1 MSRPAGR
8 CRGWTLLELLLV
20 LAIAGVCASLALPS
34 YQAQLQRSRRSQA
47 FWLLL
52 QTAHWLE
59 RAAAV
64 QGSYP
69 TAVPDSVWWQDG
81 LNYQLGLVSDGRHFV
96 LTASPVRLQSGDACG
111 SFTLSDTGER
121 GVRDARLGVTD
132 CWLP

>member
-1 MSRPAGR
+1 MSSPSSRR
-8 CRGWTLLELLLV
+8 RGWTLLELLVV
-20 LAIAGVCASLALPS
+20 LAIAGVCAGLALPS
-34 YQAQLQRSRRSQA
+34 YQTQLQRSRRSQA
-47 FWLLL
+47 LLLLL

-69 TAVPDSVWWQDG
+69 TVLPNSVWAQDG

-96 LTASPVRLQSGDACG
+96 LTAAPVRQQSGDACG
-111 SFTLSDTGER
+111 SFTLSDTGVR
-121 GVRDARLGVTD
+121 GVRDARLDVSA

>member
-1 MSRPAGR
+1 MSCPAGR
-8 CRGWTLLELLLV
+8 HRGWTLLELLMV
-20 LAIAGVCASLALPS
+20 LAIAGLCAGLALPS
-34 YQAQLQRSRRSQA
+34 YQTQLQRSRRSQA
-47 FWLLL
+47 LMLLL

-69 TAVPDSVWWQDG
+69 TTLPDSAWSQDG

-96 LTASPVRLQSGDACG
+96 LTATPVRQQSGDACG
-111 SFTLSDTGER
+111 SFTLSDAGVR
-121 GVRDARLGVTD
+121 GVRDARLDVSA